1 MAGLSNEDERA
12 KSLAEAT
19 EGAFDVDLFR
29 FALISSCISWVLVIL
44 IGFTILLSCGVLF
57 SSDETVLTIS
67 TNVDVF
73 FFDVLKKFPNPIP
86 EDCFFLFPR
95 DGLVCFSGLESLD
108 GGLEEVVFS
117 PLASS
122 SWTPFVISFDFSD
135 YFWLLK
141 KKKKKIINSKFCCGL
156 C

>member
-1 MAGLSNEDERA
+1 MSNEDERA
-12 KSLAEAT
+12 RSLAEAT
-19 EGAFDVDLFR
+19 EGAFDDDSFR
-29 FALISSCISWVLVIL
+29 LASLSSCTSWVLVIL
-44 IGFTILLSCGVLF
+44 VEFTIFLSCRVLF

-108 GGLEEVVFS
+108 GGLEEVVVS
-117 PLASS
+117 PFVSS
-122 SWTPFVISFDFSD
+122 SWTPFVVSYDFSSWPKASFSS
-135 YFWLLK
+135 YVPEY
-141 KKKKKIINSKFCCGL
+141 G
-156 C
+156 